1 LAQPSKTITGLR
13 ELRGGGRVAVSLD
26 GTAWRTLPGDAVVRA
41 GLLVGARLD
50 RSKARELARELRRS
64 RALAV
69 AARTLS
75 RRDHSRRELELRL
88 SGAGVPEEGRQAA
101 LATLERAGVVDDER
115 FARSRA
121 VRLAERGRGDAAI
134 RWDLERRG
142 LAVEQV
148 EQALAELEP
157 EAARAARIV
166 AKRGPGPTTAGF
178 LARRGFGD
186 EVVAS
191 AAELGI
197 GYEH

>member
-1 LAQPSKTITGLR
+1 LAQPRKTVTELR
-13 ELRGGGRVAVSLD
+13 ELRGGRVAVSLD
-26 GTAWRTLPGDAVVRA
+26 GAAWRTLPGDAVVRA
-41 GLLVGARLD
+41 GLLVGVRLD

-88 SGAGVPEEGRQAA
+88 SVTGVPEEGRADV

-121 VRLAERGRGDAAI
+121 AQLADRGRGDAAI

-148 EQALAELEP
+148 ERALAELEP

-166 AKRGPGPTTAGF
+166 AKRGSGRATAAL
-178 LARRGFGD
+178 LARHGFCE

-191 AAELGI
+191 VAELGI

>member
-1 LAQPSKTITGLR
+1 LGDPGRTVTGLR
-13 ELRGGGRVAVSLD
+13 ELRGGRVAVSLD
-26 GTAWRTLPGDAVVRA
+26 GTAWRTLPGAAVVRA
-41 GLLVGARLD
+41 GLLVGVRLD

-69 AARTLS
+69 AARSLS
-75 RRDHSRRELELRL
+75 RRDQSRRELELRL
-88 SGAGVPEEGRQAA
+88 SRAGVPQEGRSA
-101 LATLERAGVVDDER
+101 LATLERAGVVDDNR

-121 VRLAERGRGDAAI
+121 AQLADRGQGDAAI
-134 RWDLERRG
+134 RWDLEQRG
-142 LAVEQV
+142 LAAEQV

-166 AKRGPGPTTAGF
+166 AKRGRGPATAGL
-178 LARRGFGD
+178 LARRGFCD